1 VSDPLIA
8 PLAAI
13 AAGVVLARFVAFGAH
28 ELWCASLAL
37 AALAVFALWKST
49 RRAAMACCLAAL
61 LFAGALTGV
70 AHRPLPRPELD
81 AGPREVVIL
90 AGCVVEPPVFSEDR
104 TQFVLELEP
113 GARVQ
118 VSAYPRNGAPP
129 PSLRYGQQV
138 EVDARVRRTRNFRN
152 PGSFDYAG
160 YMARKDIYWTASM
173 PSGANVKTLPGDCGT
188 RFRHA
193 IFALRS
199 AALDRLD
206 RLYPGDSY
214 NAAMM
219 RAMLI
224 GDSSRLEKVW
234 TEDFRRTGTYHALVI
249 SGLHITVLAGVFLF
263 LMRLCFVPQGPAL
276 IATALTGW
284 LYALVSGWQA
294 PVIRAAAGFT
304 LFVAVRYLYRRPR
317 LLNLL
322 AAIALG
328 FLICDPEQMFEAS
341 FQLSFLSVAAI
352 GALAAP
358 LIERT
363 SGPLAVGLAGLND
376 PGRDPHLQPRTAHFR
391 VELRLIAETLRLWTR
406 VPEQVWLAAI
416 ALVMRV
422 LFFAYETAV
431 VSTTIQFGLAL
442 PMAVYFHRLSIT
454 GVSANIFIL
463 LPMSAIVPVGFLAIF
478 TGWKVPAVFAG
489 WLLSFSQWVARLHV
503 QWEPDWRIPSPPL
516 WLALALTAALLTMTV
531 LRRRRVALLVSLCI
545 SAALLAVI
553 VVHPFAPRVTP
564 NMLELTAIDVGQSE
578 SLFLSF
584 PNGRLMLVDGGGT
597 PAIGERRAARLD
609 IGEDVVSPY
618 LWSRS
623 IKRLDTVVLSHAH
636 EDHIG
641 GIPAVINNF
650 RPAELWTA
658 ATGDNPE
665 WLRVRDL
672 ALRRGVRIVPLR
684 AGRTFPYGG
693 AVVEVLAPPV
703 DYRAGET
710 VQNNDSLVLRLRYGR
725 RSFLLTGDIERQVEW
740 DLAARGVLE
749 RTDVLKVA
757 HHGSRTSST
766 IPFLDAVQPLF
777 GLISAG
783 YENSFRLP
791 SSEVLDRLEQHHV
804 HVFRTDLWGL
814 VSVRTDGRRFEL
826 DTARWSEPQQGLY
839 GAF

>member
-1 VSDPLIA
+1 MSDPLIA

-13 AAGVVLARFVAFGAH
+13 AAGVVLARFFAFGEH

-37 AALAVFALWKST
+37 AALAILALWKST
-49 RRAAMACCLAAL
+49 KRAAMACSLAAL
-61 LFAGALTGV
+61 LFAGALVGI
-70 AHRPLPRPELD
+70 AHRPAPRPELD
-81 AGPREVVIL
+81 AAPREVVIL
-90 AGCVVEPPVFSEDR
+90 AGCVVEPPVFSDDR

-118 VSAYPRNGAPP
+118 VGMYPRNGAQPP
-129 PSLRYGQQV
+129 ALRYGQKV
-138 EVDARVRRTRNFRN
+138 EIEARVRRTRNFRN

-173 PSGANVKTLPGDCGT
+173 PSGATVKVLPGDCGS

-193 IFALRS
+193 IFALRG

-206 RLYPGDSY
+206 MLYPDDSY

-219 RAMLI
+219 RAVLI

-263 LMRLCFVPQGPAL
+263 LMRLCFVPQGSAL
-276 IATALTGW
+276 IATALVGW

-304 LFVAVRYLYRRPR
+304 LFVAVRYFYRRPR

-328 FLICDPEQMFEAS
+328 FLIFDPEQMFEAS

-363 SGPLAVGLAGLND
+363 SAPLAAGLAGLND
-376 PGRDPHLQPRTAHFR
+376 PGRDPHLEPRTAHFR
-391 VELRLIAETLRLWTR
+391 VELRLIAETLRLWTQI
-406 VPEQVWLAAI
+406 PERVWLAAI
-416 ALVMRV
+416 ALVMRAF
-422 LFFAYETAV
+422 FFAYETAV
-431 VSTTIQFGLAL
+431 LSTTIQFGLAL
-442 PMAVYFHRLSIT
+442 PMAAYFHRLSIT
-454 GVSANIFIL
+454 GVSANVFIM

-478 TGWKVPAVFAG
+478 TGWKVPAVIAG
-489 WLLSFSQWVARLHV
+489 WLLSFSQWVAHLHV
-503 QWEPDWRIPSPPL
+503 QWEPDWRIPDPPL
-516 WLALALTAALLTMTV
+516 WLALALTAGLLAMAALRTRRAALLS
-531 LRRRRVALLVSLCI
+531 SLCI
-545 SAALLAVI
+545 SAVLLAAI
-553 VVHPFAPRVTP
+553 IVHPFAPRVEPGT
-564 NMLELTAIDVGQSE
+564 LELTAIDVGQSE
-578 SLFLSF
+578 SLFLAF
-584 PNGRLMLVDGGGT
+584 PNGKLMLMDGGGI
-597 PAIGERRAARLD
+597 PAFGQRRKARLD

-641 GIPAVINNF
+641 GIAAVIDNF
-650 RPAELWTA
+650 RPAELWMGA
-658 ATGDNPE
+658 AGNSPD

-672 ALRRGVRIVPLR
+672 ARRRGVRIVPLR
-684 AGRTFPYGG
+684 AGRTFLYGG
-693 AVVEVLAPPV
+693 AGVEVIAPPA
-703 DYRAGET
+703 DYQTGKT
-710 VQNNDSLVLRLRYGR
+710 VRNNDSLVLRLRYGR
-725 RSFLLTGDIERQVEW
+725 HSFLLTGDIERQVEW
-740 DLAARGVLE
+740 ELAARGALE

-766 IPFLDAVQPLF
+766 VPFLDAVQPLF

-783 YENSFRLP
+783 YENSFNMPSPDVLNRLG
-791 SSEVLDRLEQHHV
+791 ERHVNVL
-804 HVFRTDLWGL
+804 RTDLWGL
-814 VSVRTDGRRFEL
+814 VSIRTDGRRFQL
-826 DTARWSEPQQGLY
+826 DTARWSEPHGLY